1 MSRCPDV
8 SDNLR
13 KLCEPIV
20 LNHSALLVDIE
31 IVGNM
36 NSQTVRLLVHK
47 EPGISLQLCES
58 IAREVGDILD
68 IEDPVSGRYRLEV
81 TSPGTDRP
89 LVSNSDFER
98 VTSRRLKVIVQ
109 SGRTICGALRGWSD
123 TAITIQTEVEDIVIP
138 RLEIAKATVEVE
150 F

>member
-1 MSRCPDV
+1 MSRHPDV
-8 SDNLR
+8 SDNLK

-20 LNHSALLVDIE
+20 LNHSAQLVDIE
-31 IVGNM
+31 IFGNM
-36 NSQTVRLLVHK
+36 NSQTIRLLVHK
-47 EPGISLQLCES
+47 EPGISLRLCES

-89 LVSNSDFER
+89 LVSNGDFER
-98 VTSRRLKVIVQ
+98 VTSRRLKVVVQ
-109 SGRTICGALRGWSD
+109 SGRTICGALSEWND
-123 TAITIQTEVEDIVIP
+123 TAITIQTEVESIMIP
-138 RLEIAKATVEVE
+138 RQEIAKATVEVE